1 MHMNQYDVA
10 VIGEIYIDHIFTGF
24 ATWPQPGEEAFARN
38 YYREI
43 GGGAANTACALGRLG
58 RSVNL
63 IGVIGESDAAW
74 FEQRLQDY
82 GVSVKNIR
90 RTSGNTGV
98 TASVSMV
105 DDRSFFTYVGE
116 NERLTSILG
125 SDDVLSV
132 LKLARHIHFALPLSR
147 SVAKRML
154 PTLRAA
160 GCTTSLDVG
169 FQLEWLRDEANFET
183 CCTTDYFLPN
193 EREALI
199 LSGGTTEDYL
209 TFAQSKGLRRP
220 VIKLGP
226 SGAAMRVENVTY
238 KVSSPIVEVVD
249 TTGAGD
255 AFDAGFIDALLDG
268 VGSEQCLR
276 RGCICGGLSTRQT
289 GALRALPRREEISD
303 IYEQTYAS

>member
-1 MHMNQYDVA
+1 MHVTQYDVA
-10 VIGEIYIDHIFTGF
+10 VVGEIYIDHIFTGF
-24 ATWPQPGEEAFARN
+24 AAWPQPGEEAFARN

-74 FEQRLQDY
+74 FEQRLQEF
-82 GVSVKNIR
+82 GVSTENLR
-90 RTSGNTGV
+90 RTPGNTGV

-116 NERLTSILG
+116 NARLAGVLNSE
-125 SDDVLSV
+125 DVLDA
-132 LKLARHIHFALPLSR
+132 LKLARHVHFALPLS
-147 SVAKRML
+147 SGLAQALL
-154 PTLRAA
+154 PALRAA
-160 GCTTSLDVG
+160 GRTTSLDVG
-169 FQLEWLRDEANFET
+169 FQRSWLSDKTNLET
-183 CCTTDYFLPN
+183 CRITDYFLPN
-193 EREALI
+193 EREALM
-199 LSGGTTEDYL
+199 LLGRTGEDYL
-209 TFAQSKGLRRP
+209 AFAQLNGFETP

-226 SGAAMRVENVTY
+226 SGAAMQVRGVAY
-238 KVSSPIVEVVD
+238 RVSSPIVDVVD

-268 VGSEQCLR
+268 AGPEECLR
-276 RGCICGGLSTRQT
+276 RGCICGGLSTRQS

-303 IYEQTYAS
+303 IYEQTYAP